1 MRKILILFMLLSI
14 YWTCDSPTISEANEQ
29 KNEVLILGA
38 IHGRHL
44 TSERY
49 GVDTLKE
56 IIKAIKPDVVL
67 TEIPPDRF
75 DAAVEEFKRTD
86 TITEARVTRF
96 PEYVNV
102 LFPLSKEM
110 DFMIIPTA
118 GWTKPMADARAK
130 KLREISQD
138 SSRRADWQEYQNA
151 SNKSDSVQAAS
162 GANDDPYWIHTDAYD
177 DAIEIWAS
185 TYNRL
190 FNEELGPGGW
200 DNINQAHYGHIETAL
215 NKYTNQGK
223 RVLIIYGAGHKGWFM
238 RQLRKRSDIELL
250 QMKPFLDE
258 VYQ

>member
-1 MRKILILFMLLSI
+1 MRKFLILFMLLSML
-14 YWTCDSPTISEANEQ
+14 YSCQSSSSNEIDEK
-29 KNEVLILGA
+29 KNEVIVLGA

-44 TSERY
+44 TSKRY
-49 GVDTLKE
+49 GVDTLKA
-56 IIKAIKPDVVL
+56 IIKTIAPNIVL

-75 DAAVEEFKRTD
+75 DAAVEEFKKID

-110 DFMIIPTA
+110 DFTIIPTA
-118 GWTKPMADARAK
+118 GWTKPMADARSK

-138 SSRRADWQEYQNA
+138 SSRRADWQAYQAA
-151 SNKSDSVQAAS
+151 SAKSDSVQAAS

-177 DAIEIWAS
+177 EAIEIWAS

-190 FNEELGPGGW
+190 FNEELGAGGW
-200 DNINQAHYGHIETAL
+200 DNINQAHYGHIENAL

-223 RVLIIYGAGHKGWFM
+223 RVLIIYGAGHKGWFI
-238 RQLRKRSDIELL
+238 RQLRKRTDIDILS
-250 QMKPFLDE
+250 MKPFLDQ